1 MHMCA
6 AGRCPCRIP
15 ALHTCAAPVRCRP
28 WPSMCVSKS
37 IQFIHSDID
46 RHIIPGFK
54 HTQARPL
61 FQNSAYIIIL
71 AGQEELGPS
80 AVGQAACL
88 LLFLHRLS
96 ALHHDEVPAPLR
108 LDWLT
113 PVGRIART
121 YRTRCQH
128 ESACAAQGDTVTAR
142 EVARTAN
149 RPPCIRAPPSRSP
162 DRARLDSSTRGAH
175 AHQPCPPSGERPPR

>member
-1 MHMCA
+1 MSPMAIHVCFKKYPVYTLGHRSTHHPRLQTH
-6 AGRCPCRIP
+6 AGE
-15 ALHTCAAPVRCRP
+15 ASL
-28 WPSMCVSKS
+28 SKLC
-37 IQFIHSDID
+37 IH
-46 RHIIPGFK
+46 
-54 HTQARPL
+54 
-61 FQNSAYIIIL
+61 IL

-121 YRTRCQH
+121 HRTRCQH